1 LIYGLN
7 WPRTVNCQCIGTSYQ
22 ALQQANPVHQLWRLA
37 TGSTRSRMTLSRHE
51 PVKDAFE
58 VSESAPA
65 RTAAPPIAARASRRE
80 RPAWLRWPMDPS
92 TSCRSAGVIRIRRC
106 LYEKMQTDPHFSD
119 YILFHEYCD
128 GDNGRGLGASHQTGW
143 SGLVANMIAELHE

>member
-1 LIYGLN
+1 MISGF
-7 WPRTVNCQCIGTSYQ
+7 GTCVSLVFLR
-22 ALQQANPVHQLWRLA
+22 ACEVPQLKAQRCLE
-37 TGSTRSRMTLSRHE
+37 MTLSRHE

-80 RPAWLRWPMDPS
+80 RPAWLRRPMDSS

-106 LYEKMQTDPHFSD
+106 LTREDADRSALQRLYP
-119 YILFHEYCD
+119 LP
-128 GDNGRGLGASHQTGW
+128 
-143 SGLVANMIAELHE
+143 